1 MWSRG
6 GKRATGYNFLR
17 GVSRSGIRETENREG
32 FLTGLLSIRG
42 KNSGLPNSKC
52 RVNNGDQYE
61 KRPVRRVL
69 STKRRK
75 KLHPRH
81 PPVIRSFV
89 STTNATV
96 HMAALTVSSVHV
108 AGVVAS
114 ARAPVRAQRAVNAK
128 APARVSA
135 SAFMGGAE
143 RRALAVSARRAAP
156 ARGFEVVAQAISEVR
171 SISDAFPPFTP
182 RSARRVACSRV
193 VPVDVA
199 RVISTPRQN
208 PGPSALGS

>member
-1 MWSRG
+1 M
-6 GKRATGYNFLR
+6 
-17 GVSRSGIRETENREG
+17 
-32 FLTGLLSIRG
+32 
-42 KNSGLPNSKC
+42 
-52 RVNNGDQYE
+52 
-61 KRPVRRVL
+61 
-69 STKRRK
+69 RRK
-75 KLHPRH
+75 KWEDEHRPA
-81 PPVIRSFV
+81 IRSFV

-96 HMAALTVSSVHV
+96 DMAALTVTSVHV
-108 AGVVAS
+108 AGVAAS

-135 SAFMGGAE
+135 SSAFMGGAE

-182 RSARRVACSRV
+182 RTARRVACSRV

-208 PGPSALGS
+208 PGPCALGSQTG

>member
-1 MWSRG
+1 M
-6 GKRATGYNFLR
+6 
-17 GVSRSGIRETENREG
+17 
-32 FLTGLLSIRG
+32 
-42 KNSGLPNSKC
+42 
-52 RVNNGDQYE
+52 
-61 KRPVRRVL
+61 
-69 STKRRK
+69 RRK
-75 KLHPRH
+75 KWEDEHRPA
-81 PPVIRSFV
+81 IRSFV

-96 HMAALTVSSVHV
+96 DMAALTVTSVHV
-108 AGVVAS
+108 AGVAAS

-156 ARGFEVVAQAISEVR
+156 TRGFEVVAQAISEVR

-182 RSARRVACSRV
+182 RTARRVACSRV

-199 RVISTPRQN
+199 LVISHPRTPKPWTLTTGHRLVDKDD
-208 PGPSALGS
+208 PTLTFRRPSPLLLSTARGCRCGCGVCGR

>member
-1 MWSRG
+1 MMLHHRFANVALARARARARG
-6 GKRATGYNFLR
+6 PART
-17 GVSRSGIRETENREG
+17 
-32 FLTGLLSIRG
+32 
-42 KNSGLPNSKC
+42 C
-52 RVNNGDQYE
+52 
-61 KRPVRRVL
+61 
-69 STKRRK
+69 
-75 KLHPRH
+75 
-81 PPVIRSFV
+81 
-89 STTNATV
+89 
-96 HMAALTVSSVHV
+96 AL
-108 AGVVAS
+108 

-208 PGPSALGS
+208 PGPCALGSQTG

>member
-1 MWSRG
+1 M
-6 GKRATGYNFLR
+6 
-17 GVSRSGIRETENREG
+17 
-32 FLTGLLSIRG
+32 
-42 KNSGLPNSKC
+42 
-52 RVNNGDQYE
+52 
-61 KRPVRRVL
+61 RRVL

-108 AGVVAS
+108 AGVIAS

-182 RSARRVACSRV
+182 RTARRVACSRV

-208 PGPSALGS
+208 PGPCALGSQTG